1 MNQNIIESEYPYLE
15 TQIESN
21 PVEETTK
28 SPMQA
33 ESSKFSWEVKMLHN
47 ENKNMMNDSLKRTL
61 TRSELC
67 KTICLIDKDINLVA
81 IVNKNGRIID
91 SKFNNTEN
99 LNHISVQELEMIT
112 MQRTLQ
118 TTMIKEF
125 DNKLSFFRN
134 TVTLRKSLVE
144 FVYPL
149 DDEILLVISK
159 AAVDIKQLSDK
170 LFSLI
175 SSFCLSHV
183 STKVI

>member
-1 MNQNIIESEYPYLE
+1 
-15 TQIESN
+15 
-21 PVEETTK
+21 
-28 SPMQA
+28 
-33 ESSKFSWEVKMLHN
+33 MLQYGD
-47 ENKNMMNDSLKRTL
+47 KNMTNNSLKRASK
-61 TRSELC
+61 RSELC
-67 KTICLIDKDINLVA
+67 KTICLINNDINLVA
-81 IVNKNGRIID
+81 ILNKNGRIID
-91 SKFNNTEN
+91 SKFNNGEN
-99 LNHISVQELEMIT
+99 LNHISTQELEMIS

-134 TVTLRKSLVE
+134 TITLRKSLVE

-149 DDEILLVISK
+149 DDEILLIIAK

-175 SSFCLSHV
+175 SSFCLSYV

>member
-1 MNQNIIESEYPYLE
+1 MSQNIIESEYPYLK

-21 PVEETTK
+21 PVEETAK
-28 SPMQA
+28 PPMQT
-33 ESSKFSWEVKMLHN
+33 ESSKLSWKVRMFHN
-47 ENKNMMNDSLKRTL
+47 ENKNMMNSYIKQTL
-61 TRSELC
+61 ARSELC
-67 KTICLIDKDINLVA
+67 KTICLINNNIHLVA
-81 IVNKNGRIID
+81 ILNKNGRIID
-91 SKFNNTEN
+91 SKFNNSEN
-99 LNHISVQELEMIT
+99 LNHISTQELEMIS

-134 TVTLRKSLVE
+134 TITLRKSLVE

-175 SSFCLSHV
+175 SSFCLSHG
-183 STKVI
+183 STKMM

>member
-1 MNQNIIESEYPYLE
+1 
-15 TQIESN
+15 
-21 PVEETTK
+21 
-28 SPMQA
+28 
-33 ESSKFSWEVKMLHN
+33 MLQYGDI
-47 ENKNMMNDSLKRTL
+47 NMITNSLKRASE
-61 TRSELC
+61 RSELC
-67 KTICLIDKDINLVA
+67 KIICLINKDINLVA

-91 SKFNNTEN
+91 SKFNNNEN
-99 LNHISVQELEMIT
+99 LNHISVQELEMIS

-159 AAVDIKQLSDK
+159 ADIDIKQVSDK

-175 SSFCLSHV
+175 SSFCLSYV

>member
-1 MNQNIIESEYPYLE
+1 
-15 TQIESN
+15 
-21 PVEETTK
+21 
-28 SPMQA
+28 
-33 ESSKFSWEVKMLHN
+33 MLQYGDI
-47 ENKNMMNDSLKRTL
+47 NMINDSLKRAL

-67 KTICLIDKDINLVA
+67 KTICLISNDINLVA
-81 IVNKNGRIID
+81 ILNKNGRIID
-91 SKFNNTEN
+91 SKFNNSEN

-134 TVTLRKSLVE
+134 TITLRKSLVE

-159 AAVDIKQLSDK
+159 ADIDIKQLSDK

-175 SSFCLSHV
+175 SGFCLSYV
-183 STKVI
+183 GAKVI